1 MLTSEI
7 LIDAYGR
14 IQEEVHTVLAHLSE
28 EQLVWRPAKDAN
40 SIAWLI
46 WHLSR
51 LQDDHLAE
59 LIGAPQRYTAED
71 WAQKFNLPFD
81 DSETGWGQTSQQV
94 AQVRA
99 DSSTLRG
106 YYDAVHAATIDYLRT
121 LKDDDYERI
130 VDRRWDPP
138 VTLTVR
144 LVSVLADD
152 LQHVG
157 QAAYVRGLLA

>member
-1 MLTSEI
+1 MPTNEL

-14 IQEEVHTVLAHLSE
+14 IQDEVHTVLSHLSE
-28 EQLVWRPAKDAN
+28 EQLAWRPSKDAN
-40 SIAWLI
+40 SIAWLV

-51 LQDDHLAE
+51 LQDDHLSE
-59 LIGAPQRYTAED
+59 LIDAPQRYTAD
-71 WAQKFNLPFD
+71 GWSQKFNLPFD
-81 DSETGWGQTSQQV
+81 DSETGWGQTSRQV

-99 DSSTLRG
+99 DAATLKG
-106 YYDAVHAATIDYLRT
+106 YYDAVHAATIEYLKT
-121 LKDDDYERI
+121 LKDSDYERV
-130 VDRRWDPP
+130 VDRRWNPP
-138 VTLTVR
+138 VTLAVR